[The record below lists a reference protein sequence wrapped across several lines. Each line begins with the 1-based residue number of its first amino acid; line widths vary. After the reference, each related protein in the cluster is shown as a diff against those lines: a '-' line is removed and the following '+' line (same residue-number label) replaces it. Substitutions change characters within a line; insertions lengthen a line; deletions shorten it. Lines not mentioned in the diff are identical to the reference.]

1 MQSNINRMHTIKW
14 KEDELNSVTGY
25 ALTQQR
31 TYSQGEH
38 LLSKTEGSWANEF
51 FLVILANN

>member
-31 TYSQGEH
+31 TYSQGKH

-51 FLVILANN
+51 I